1 MKKKFF
7 YSALF
12 LMGMAFTGFT
22 AASCSDDDN
31 TGDGDG
37 SGTGSNSGFDAAA
50 NLDYNAENAA
60 SWRNYSRQV
69 AILLKKDATTLYD
82 SWETSFQGGE
92 AFKKTFTEHNGG
104 TYTSALSLSLI
115 HI

>member
-22 AASCSDDDN
+22 AASCSDDNDN
-31 TGDGDG
+31 TGNGP
-37 SGTGSNSGFDAAA
+37 GTNPGTEGNGGLDAAA

-60 SWRNYSRQV
+60 SWRNYSLQV
-69 AILLKKDATTLYD
+69 AKLLQKDATTLYD
-82 SWETSFQGGE
+82 SWENTFQGGE
-92 AFKKTFTEHNGG
+92 AFKKG
-104 TYTSALSLSLI
+104 LSQNTMAEPIRL
-115 HI
+115 H

>member
-22 AASCSDDDN
+22 AASCSDDNDN
-31 TGDGDG
+31 TGNGP
-37 SGTGSNSGFDAAA
+37 GTNPGTEGNGGLDAAA

-60 SWRNYSRQV
+60 SWRNYSLQV
-69 AILLKKDATTLYD
+69 AKLLQRMPRPSMTVGRIPSKA
-82 SWETSFQGGE
+82 ER
-92 AFKKTFTEHNGG
+92 
-104 TYTSALSLSLI
+104 LSKRLSQNTMAEPIRL
-115 HI
+115 H